1 MMLGLSSYSLDPA
14 IASGEMT
21 LYDAIGWAAAQGAE
35 CMELVPFSFTFMD
48 DERHI
53 DSEYIKKVVR
63 HAKDAGIKLC
73 NYSVLADLC
82 KEDPDAL
89 RDEVARV
96 KRHVDVAA
104 ELGVP
109 EMRHDVSAF
118 RRPHGENGLEY
129 FEKLMPLM
137 VESAGAIADHA
148 AQYGIT
154 TLIENHGFFA
164 NGCDRVERII
174 RAVNRPNYGLLLD
187 TGNIACVDEEGP
199 FIVPMSFGYDW
210 ADPEEIDADAPR
222 LALWVHSAGVGR
234 KVDAFNREPRVA
246 IEMDVQ
252 EGLITGTYACAYSY
266 AYRSIMG
273 TGTIH
278 RIQGIEAKR
287 YGLTRIMQH
296 LAPEASTDFTDQALA
311 RANIYCIDID
321 RFTGKQRA

>member
-1 MMLGLSSYSLDPA
+1 MRQAGRQLRSTTQLHA
-14 IASGEMT
+14 
-21 LYDAIGWAAAQGAE
+21 
-35 CMELVPFSFTFMD
+35 
-48 DERHI
+48 
-53 DSEYIKKVVR
+53 VVEACQTVR
-63 HAKDAGIKLC
+63 
-73 NYSVLADLC
+73 
-82 KEDPDAL
+82 
-89 RDEVARV
+89 
-96 KRHVDVAA
+96 
-104 ELGVP
+104 
-109 EMRHDVSAF
+109 
-118 RRPHGENGLEY
+118 
-129 FEKLMPLM
+129 
-137 VESAGAIADHA
+137 
-148 AQYGIT
+148 
-154 TLIENHGFFA
+154 
-164 NGCDRVERII
+164 
-174 RAVNRPNYGLLLD
+174 
-187 TGNIACVDEEGP
+187 IACVDEEGP

-252 EGLITGTYACAYSY
+252 DGLITGTYACAYSY

-311 RANIYCIDID
+311 RANIYCIDVD

>member
-1 MMLGLSSYSLDPA
+1 MDLQNIPA
-14 IASGEMT
+14 I
-21 LYDAIGWAAAQGAE
+21 YPDAAGQAPAPQPQQPAAAQAAPAAAAPQAAPAAPVAHRP
-35 CMELVPFSFTFMD
+35 M
-48 DERHI
+48 RQ
-53 DSEYIKKVVR
+53 
-63 HAKDAGIKLC
+63 AGRQ
-73 NYSVLADLC
+73 
-82 KEDPDAL
+82 L
-89 RDEVARV
+89 RSAGQ
-96 KRHVDVAA
+96 
-104 ELGVP
+104 L
-109 EMRHDVSAF
+109 HDV
-118 RRPHGENGLEY
+118 
-129 FEKLMPLM
+129 
-137 VESAGAIADHA
+137 VEAC
-148 AQYGIT
+148 QT
-154 TLIENHGFFA
+154 V
-164 NGCDRVERII
+164 R
-174 RAVNRPNYGLLLD
+174 
-187 TGNIACVDEEGP
+187 IACADEEGL